1 MVNKIDHIGVAVK
14 SIEEALM
21 FYEAL
26 GVKPYHFEEVES
38 QKVKTAFIK
47 VGDTNIE
54 LLEATSETSPIA
66 KFIEKK
72 GEGIHHIC
80 YEVEDVAEELE
91 KLKKEGIQLIDNEP
105 KPGAHGK
112 IVAFV
117 HPKSTKG
124 VLTELAQNADG
135 TH

>member
-21 FYEAL
+21 FYKAL

-47 VGDTNIE
+47 VGNTNIE

-124 VLTELAQNADG
+124 VLTELAQNEDG

>member
-1 MVNKIDHIGVAVK
+1 MVNKIDHIGIAVK